1 MSTNMS
7 ITSKTGFFKDKTV
20 WKTEVG
26 YFSNKTIVLKKEQ
39 FFSGFD
45 ILRLEWF
52 ISRTTLIT
60 ILLIYFILILQ
71 SFLTEYDFIVIGAGS
86 AGAVVANRLSEV
98 SDWNVLLLEA
108 GGDEPMTS
116 DIPGASGLLQRTN
129 VDWNYKTTPQMQACL
144 ALKDQRWIQM
154 VSYLYSVR

>member
-45 ILRLEWF
+45 ILRLE
-52 ISRTTLIT
+52 
-60 ILLIYFILILQ
+60 
-71 SFLTEYDFIVIGAGS
+71 
-86 AGAVVANRLSEV
+86 
-98 SDWNVLLLEA
+98 
-108 GGDEPMTS
+108 
-116 DIPGASGLLQRTN
+116 
-129 VDWNYKTTPQMQACL
+129 
-144 ALKDQRWIQM
+144 
-154 VSYLYSVR
+154 